1 MVNTLGGTSTFSV
14 VPRVARITLDAFLV
28 YFDRFGTSTTWI
40 MILGSRVQSN
50 ISAKNKQRDSDPV
63 EDTNEIVFV
72 RSMPVSFTRRP
83 ASFNF
88 IRRRNAEMTKPF

>member
-1 MVNTLGGTSTFSV
+1 MINTVGGTSTFSV

-40 MILGSRVQSN
+40 MILGSRVRA
-50 ISAKNKQRDSDPV
+50 ISPLRINKQRDSDPV

-88 IRRRNAEMTKPF
+88 IRRRNAEMT